1 MIITNRFSTACFPN
15 ALQSDQAARAYPSFP
30 CHPARVLCG
39 PPAAAWKGNRFPSDL
54 QPETNL
60 CLSFLRLPRGLLV
73 LLLVQLHRAAAVFCL
88 HKRWALQ
95 WIRGRRMVSISA
107 SWAVCLAG
115 KQCSVIA
122 WLESW
127 DMWSECS
134 GGGCLFVIGSWLK
147 FWGAKTHVIQF
158 WRCLR
163 LLGLVKNVFRATGR
177 LAALNKRVLFFNRCI
192 QGRREGAEATT
203 ECSKGT
209 NGFRYSWSQILPVLR
224 LSKMPT
230 SLLPVVDQM

>member
-39 PPAAAWKGNRFPSDL
+39 PPAAAWKGNCFLQICNQRPTCAFRFFVCLEVCWCCSWSSFTEL
-54 QPETNL
+54 QL
-60 CLSFLRLPRGLLV
+60 FSV
-73 LLLVQLHRAAAVFCL
+73 
-88 HKRWALQ
+88 W
-95 WIRGRRMVSISA
+95 RMVSISA

-115 KQCSVIA
+115 KQCSVIS

>member
-1 MIITNRFSTACFPN
+1 MPCKVTK
-15 ALQSDQAARAYPSFP
+15 LQEHTLHFLAILTHSVRASSSCLERKP
-30 CHPARVLCG
+30 L
-39 PPAAAWKGNRFPSDL
+39 PSDL

-88 HKRWALQ
+88 HKRRALQ
-95 WIRGRRMVSISA
+95 WIRGWRMVSISA

-127 DMWSECS
+127 DMRSECS

-147 FWGAKTHVIQF
+147 FWGSKTHVIQF
-158 WRCLR
+158 WRCLW
-163 LLGLVKNVFRATGR
+163 LLSLVKNVFRATGR

-203 ECSKGT
+203 ERSKGT